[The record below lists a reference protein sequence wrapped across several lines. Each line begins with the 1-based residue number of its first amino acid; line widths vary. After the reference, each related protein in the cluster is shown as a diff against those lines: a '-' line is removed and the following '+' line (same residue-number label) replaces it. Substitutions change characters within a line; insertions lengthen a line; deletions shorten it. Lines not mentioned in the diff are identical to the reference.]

1 MSSERKHQSTNKT
14 PSPGRAPAKM
24 TNQPTINE
32 VVSELTAE
40 TVNRTRKMVLNEVI
54 AVIEERRSKLE
65 IVLENGRE
73 YWSHA
78 TGERFARLHESRQ
91 KVWNKVFMYNDM
103 IGLILNMR

>member
-1 MSSERKHQSTNKT
+1 
-14 PSPGRAPAKM
+14 M

-54 AVIEERRSKLE
+54 EELEERRAKLE
-65 IVLENGRE
+65 RVLENGRE
-73 YWSHA
+73 IWSQA
-78 TGERFARLHESRQ
+78 IGERFSRIHESRR